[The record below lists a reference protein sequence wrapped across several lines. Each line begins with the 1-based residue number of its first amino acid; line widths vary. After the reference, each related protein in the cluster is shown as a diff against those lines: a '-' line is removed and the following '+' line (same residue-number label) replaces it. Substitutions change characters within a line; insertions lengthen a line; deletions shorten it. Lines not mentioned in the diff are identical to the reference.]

1 MEESRIVE
9 IKEDILADNTNAA
22 NAFRKMLENQGTF
35 FVDVMA
41 SPGAGKTTLLLA
53 LIEELRK
60 SASIGI
66 IEADLE
72 SFVDSRK
79 IKDAGIQAVQL
90 ETRGI
95 CHVEMSMV
103 ERAFQAFGGQHFDY
117 LFLENIGNLVCPAEF
132 DTGAHKR
139 VMLLSVPEGYDKV
152 YKYPPMFA
160 VVDAL
165 IVTKTDYL
173 PLNPDFD
180 MAALHK
186 QARVLNPPPWDIRN
200 VRTHRGGNPRTCRM
214 DRRVPQRAFGV
225 EQLSTP
231 SVQYTEQT
239 AEQRGTFTDSE
250 ALRISE
256 TRNSRHTS
264 SNGSVKT

>member
-1 MEESRIVE
+1 MEESRIIE
-9 IKEDILADNTNAA
+9 IKEDILADNANAA
-22 NAFRKMLENQGTF
+22 NVFRKMLENQGTF

-60 SASIGI
+60 SSSIAI

-79 IKDAGIQAVQL
+79 I
-90 ETRGI
+90 
-95 CHVEMSMV
+95 SMV
-103 ERAFQAFGGQHFDY
+103 ERAFQAFGGRHFDY

-186 QARVLNPPPWDIRN
+186 QARVLNPHLEIFETCA
-200 VRTHRGGNPRTCRM
+200 RTGEGIPELAEWIVACRKELL
-214 DRRVPQRAFGV
+214 G
-225 EQLSTP
+225 
-231 SVQYTEQT
+231 
-239 AEQRGTFTDSE
+239 
-250 ALRISE
+250 
-256 TRNSRHTS
+256 
-264 SNGSVKT
+264 